1 MNTPLVDDKR
11 WVVDYVFSRVFYLV
25 FESDVSNNYWMLSI
39 LGFTPRS
46 DKKGS
51 VLWLLQNHF
60 KVRNIEWM
68 C

>member
-39 LGFTPRS
+39 LWFTPRS

-51 VLWLLQNHF
+51 VL
-60 KVRNIEWM
+60 
-68 C
+68 